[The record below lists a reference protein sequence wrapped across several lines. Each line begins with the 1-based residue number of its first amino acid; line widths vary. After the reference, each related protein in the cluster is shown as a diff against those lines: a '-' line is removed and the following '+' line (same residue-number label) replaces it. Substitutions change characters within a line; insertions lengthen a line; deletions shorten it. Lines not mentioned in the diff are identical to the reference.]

1 MSLCFLRCASAF
13 ACLAFSCAAPSLDAR
28 SFSVVA
34 YNVENLHDVDGVAV
48 YEDYQPGAWTNE
60 HLRVK
65 LANTVAV
72 LARVDKGGGPDVIA
86 LNEIELDQTPGSTL
100 AGGDYGAWLASV
112 ADTSAAALLAKDPLP
127 PELAGLPAEAWLL

>member
-1 MSLCFLRCASAF
+1 MSLCFLRRASAF
-13 ACLAFSCAAPSLDAR
+13 ACLAFSYAAPSLDAR

-72 LARVDKGGGPDVIA
+72 HRTNVMTTLGLHKAA
-86 LNEIELDQTPGSTL
+86 ELVL
-100 AGGDYGAWLASV
+100 FAV
-112 ADTSAAALLAKDPLP
+112 KH
-127 PELAGLPAEAWLL
+127 GLVEAP